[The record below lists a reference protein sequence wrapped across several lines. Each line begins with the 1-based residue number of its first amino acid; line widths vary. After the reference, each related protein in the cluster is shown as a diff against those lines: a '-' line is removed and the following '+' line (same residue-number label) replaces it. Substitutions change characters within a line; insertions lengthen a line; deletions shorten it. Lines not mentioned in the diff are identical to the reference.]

1 MRRHRGSPPPVK
13 VIDDMEARE
22 RKRDQE
28 YKAIRKIEAEL
39 KAARMQWTVPA
50 LVVAVL
56 AVVAR
61 ANQLGWF

>member
-1 MRRHRGSPPPVK
+1 
-13 VIDDMEARE
+13 MEARE